1 MGNCN
6 PVIFLRQN
14 RHLPGVRSNFDAI
27 SNSYT
32 PNISRENANRSF
44 RPDENV
50 IHFERSEPH
59 GVLAQIS
66 EDLFFRK
73 SVAVRAHE
81 HVVVRV
87 DPFE

>member
-6 PVIFLRQN
+6 PLIFLRQDY
-14 RHLPGVRSNFDAI
+14 HLSGVHSNFDAI

-32 PNISRENANRSF
+32 PNISRENANRSL

-50 IHFERSEPH
+50 IHFERSESH

-73 SVAVRAHE
+73 SVAVWAHKNI
-81 HVVVRV
+81 VVRI
-87 DPFE
+87 DPLE